1 MQVLSFP
8 LQCGALSPLS
18 LFSPLSF
25 DEFNIQNFADISSNR
40 QHLSANSFASQENP
54 GDASQIK

>member
-18 LFSPLSF
+18 LPSPLGF
-25 DEFNIQNFADISSNR
+25 DEFNIQDFADNFSNR
-40 QHLSANSFASQENP
+40 QNLSVNSFASQANP
-54 GDASQIK
+54 GDASQIN